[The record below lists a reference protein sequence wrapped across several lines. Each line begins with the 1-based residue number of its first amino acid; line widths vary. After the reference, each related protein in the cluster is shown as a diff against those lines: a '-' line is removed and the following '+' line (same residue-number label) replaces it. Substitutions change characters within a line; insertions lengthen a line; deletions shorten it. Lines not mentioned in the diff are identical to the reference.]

1 MTEEMKMILAL
12 IRFLGL
18 SIKCTGSNE
27 DHDVIDEPVDE
38 SRFVRGMPSEYTYTI
53 ARL

>member
-1 MTEEMKMILAL
+1 MSEEMKMILAL

-27 DHDVIDEPVDE
+27 DHDIIDMPVDE
-38 SRFVRGMPSEYTYTI
+38 SCFVRGMPSEYTYTLG
-53 ARL
+53 RL